1 MRTEKIAG
9 KQHLVFLQVGKHCLW
24 PMNPRGVAVK
34 QFDLAVT
41 DIGKLAMSLV
51 DAATVVIGAPTVL
64 AGPHPNV
71 AYAVLLANALR
82 PNLKFAS
89 IIGSYSWGGRTVEQ
103 LTGMMPNLKVELIDP
118 VLAKGLPKEA
128 DFKALD
134 NLANTIAQKHKE
146 HHFA

>member
-1 MRTEKIAG
+1 
-9 KQHLVFLQVGKHCLW
+9 
-24 PMNPRGVAVK
+24 
-34 QFDLAVT
+34 
-41 DIGKLAMSLV
+41 
-51 DAATVVIGAPTVL
+51 L

-71 AYAVLLANALR
+71 AYATLLANALR

-89 IIGSYSWGGRTVEQ
+89 IIGSYSWGGKAVEQ
-103 LTGMMPNLKVELIDP
+103 IAGMIPNLKVELIDP
-118 VLAKGLPKEA
+118 VLAKGFPKEA